1 MKEELKQPSCQ
12 TILDGWNKF
21 YLLGKFWKKKQKQIH
36 RFGYILAFTVLK
48 QRKSKYLF
56 YFISVMKKFCIWE
69 ETKGKDIWF
78 VFYFVKNLIQ
88 ISGTVSQ
95 DFVGP
100 FS

>member
-1 MKEELKQPSCQ
+1 MCNLNCQ
-12 TILDGWNKF
+12 DCIEGGVETAILPNNIGW
-21 YLLGKFWKKKQKQIH
+21 LEQI
-36 RFGYILAFTVLK
+36 
-48 QRKSKYLF
+48 

>member
-1 MKEELKQPSCQ
+1 
-12 TILDGWNKF
+12 
-21 YLLGKFWKKKQKQIH
+21 
-36 RFGYILAFTVLK
+36 
-48 QRKSKYLF
+48 
-56 YFISVMKKFCIWE
+56 MKKFCIWE
-69 ETKGKDIWF
+69 ETQGKDIWF